1 MNPNDYPVYPE
12 EDGTDAKEILI
23 ALYEA
28 VARFGCGLIG
38 IPYKE

>member
-1 MNPNDYPVYPE
+1 MTILYTQKRTE
-12 EDGTDAKEILI
+12 QMLKEILI